1 MKIVG
6 YFTYYKE
13 ISTGIISVVHKLYL
27 FINTNVKLKKT
38 KKKKDIFWKAFFLIV
53 FFAFC

>member
-1 MKIVG
+1 LIESGSKTKLKEMKIVG

-38 KKKKDIFWKAFFLIV
+38 KKKKDIF
-53 FFAFC
+53 